1 MSTRCSTTSASIGS
15 PTVPHRLLAST
26 GRIPA
31 PARQAFPKGE
41 SNCLWRRRSS
51 RTRFSARLEHGP
63 RRYGRTCS
71 IGMSSTKAGI
81 SPHSSNRLSSPKSCE
96 RPSGHGVP
104 SELAAATGSRRDFLV
119 GIARGAL
126 AGVAVAIGSDVAAQ
140 PGPAPLPRVTE
151 AVTPFR
157 VVTSSA
163 TIGDARRRLQVTRWP
178 ERQTADDWRQGLPLA
193 AIQKLVAYW
202 RTAYDWRRLERRLN
216 AYPQF
221 RTEIDGLGIHFLH
234 VRSPHEHAHPII
246 LTHGW
251 PGSIVEF
258 LNVIGPLTNP
268 TKHGGQPEDAFHVVL
283 PSLPGFGF
291 SDKPAESGWGLP
303 RIARAWSVLMRRL
316 GYTDYLAQGGD
327 WGAGVTTWMA
337 KQRVAGLAAI
347 HLNLPIL
354 FPPPLEGE
362 PNPAEKATIAQ
373 LIAFNEQKSGYA
385 KIQSTRPQT
394 IGYALADSPAG
405 QAAWIYE
412 KFQAWSDVAA
422 LPGQA
427 FTLDEMLD
435 NIMLYWLTNSG
446 ASSARLYRESWAEAF
461 VSETLTLPVGVSIFP
476 REKFLATR
484 RWAERYFRNIVHWN
498 ELERGGHFAAF
509 EQPTL
514 FVTEVRTSFRSLR

>member
-1 MSTRCSTTSASIGS
+1 MSTRCSTTSAFIGL
-15 PTVPHRLLAST
+15 PTLPHRLLASP
-26 GRIPA
+26 GRMPA
-31 PARQAFPKGE
+31 PARQAFPKGG
-41 SNCLWRRRSS
+41 SNCPWRRRYS
-51 RTRFSARLEHGP
+51 RVRFSARLEHGP

-81 SPHSSNRLSSPKSCE
+81 SPHSSNRRSSPKRCE

-104 SELAAATGSRRDFLV
+104 SELAAATGSRRDVLV
-119 GIARGAL
+119 RIARGAL
-126 AGVAVAIGSDVAAQ
+126 AGAAVAIGSDVAAQ
-140 PGPAPLPRVTE
+140 PTQAPLPRATKT
-151 AVTPFR
+151 VTPFR

-163 TIGDARRRLQVTRWP
+163 AISDVRRRLQASRWP
-178 ERQTADDWRQGLPLA
+178 ERQTADDWRQGVPLA
-193 AIQKLVAYW
+193 AIQALVAHW

-234 VRSPHEHAHPII
+234 VRSAHEHARPII

-258 LNVIGPLTNP
+258 LNAIGPLTNP

-291 SDKPAESGWGLP
+291 SDKPTESGWGLP

-337 KQRVAGLAAI
+337 KQHVEGLTAI

-354 FPPPLEGE
+354 FPPPVQGE
-362 PNPAEKATIAQ
+362 PNQAEKATIAQ
-373 LIAFNEQKSGYA
+373 LVAFNDKGSGYA
-385 KIQSTRPQT
+385 KIQATRPQT

-405 QAAWIYE
+405 QAAWIYVNLCE
-412 KFQAWSDVAA
+412 CSDSSYE
-422 LPGQA
+422 PER
-427 FTLDEMLD
+427 DISRHEML
-435 NIMLYWLTNSG
+435 
-446 ASSARLYRESWAEAF
+446 
-461 VSETLTLPVGVSIFP
+461 
-476 REKFLATR
+476 
-484 RWAERYFRNIVHWN
+484 
-498 ELERGGHFAAF
+498 
-509 EQPTL
+509 PT
-514 FVTEVRTSFRSLR
+514 